1 MTQISQK
8 NCIYAVEHI
17 AKGEEKMKSK
27 YFEAGNIYLATYL
40 VFCGFTMRGLSGS
53 GRAKRVL
60 FDDTPEVRSASDN
73 FFNDSETQR
82 IFNCYRRV
90 KDYIF
95 QNGV

>member
-1 MTQISQK
+1 MK
-8 NCIYAVEHI
+8 N
-17 AKGEEKMKSK
+17 K

-40 VFCGFTMRGLSGS
+40 VFRGFTMRGLSGS
-53 GRAKRVL
+53 GRSKRVL
-60 FDDTPEVRSASDN
+60 FDNTSEVRSASDN
-73 FFNDSETQR
+73 FFKDSDTQR

>member
-1 MTQISQK
+1 
-8 NCIYAVEHI
+8 
-17 AKGEEKMKSK
+17 MKDK

-40 VFCGFTMRGLSGS
+40 VSQGFIMRGLSGS
-53 GRAKRVL
+53 GRSKRVL
-60 FDDTPEVRSASDN
+60 FDNTPEVRSASDR
-73 FFNDSETQR
+73 FFRDSEVQE

>member
-1 MTQISQK
+1 ME
-8 NCIYAVEHI
+8 N
-17 AKGEEKMKSK
+17 K

-40 VFCGFTMRGLSGS
+40 VSQGFIMRGLSGS
-53 GRAKRVL
+53 GRSKRVL
-60 FDDTPEVRSASDN
+60 FDNSAEVKSASDR
-73 FFNDSETQR
+73 FFRDSEVQE

>member
-1 MTQISQK
+1 
-8 NCIYAVEHI
+8 
-17 AKGEEKMKSK
+17 MKDK

-40 VFCGFTMRGLSGS
+40 VSQGFVMRGLSGS
-53 GRAKRVL
+53 GRSKRVL
-60 FDDTPEVRSASDN
+60 FDNTPEVKSASDR
-73 FFNDSETQR
+73 FFRDSEVQK